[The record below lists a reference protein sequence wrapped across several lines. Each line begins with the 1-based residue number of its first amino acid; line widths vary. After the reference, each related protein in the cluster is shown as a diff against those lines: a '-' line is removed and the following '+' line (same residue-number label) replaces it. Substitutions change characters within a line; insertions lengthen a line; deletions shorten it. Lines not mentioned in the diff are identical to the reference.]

1 MRRPS
6 ILIMNRVYPPERG
19 ATGRLLGD
27 VTKAFVREG
36 WHVTIVTSGL
46 VSGETREV
54 GVRVIRVKGV
64 EKPESMRAY
73 IWIWIKMFFAALFT
87 ERRHVVMTM
96 SDPPMLLV
104 LGSIIAKFKK
114 ARHVNWCHD
123 IYPDVVPALGIKFP
137 GFVLKILKSLR
148 RRVMR
153 SADRIF
159 VCGRCM
165 KEYLVADGV
174 DGQRVTV
181 IPNWPEKE
189 LVQVDDSKSSGQ
201 LPDVQDARSFEKQV
215 KSKQR
220 FRILYAGNIGLVH
233 PTDVIIDAAEKLQE
247 GGHDIE
253 FVFVGDG
260 PRFDEIAQAR
270 SRRGL
275 DNIRFLPRQPISRLW
290 EVLESGDMHL
300 ITMKGEAEGLVVPSK
315 FYAALAVGRPCIF
328 IGPQGCEAARIISEF
343 KSGVVIPQ
351 GDVEHL
357 VASII
362 LFRQNGD
369 AWFAAHKGALA
380 AREVFTPE
388 LSIDKLVEHVWDSV
402 KQDLEK

>member
-1 MRRPS
+1 
-6 ILIMNRVYPPERG
+6 MNRVYPPGRG
-19 ATGRLLGD
+19 ATGRLLQD

-36 WHVTIVTSGL
+36 WHVTIITSGL

-54 GVRVIRVKGV
+54 GVRVIRVKGA

-73 IWIWIKMFFAALFT
+73 VWIWLKMFFAALFT

-104 LGSIIAKFKK
+104 LGAFISKIKRC
-114 ARHVNWCHD
+114 RHVNWCHD
-123 IYPDVVPALGIKFP
+123 IYPDVVPVLGMKFP
-137 GFVLKILKSLR
+137 SFVLKFLK
-148 RRVMR
+148 VMR
-153 SADRIF
+153 RHAMKSADSIL

-165 KEYLVADGV
+165 KEYLIADGIDAKRIAV
-174 DGQRVTV
+174 V
-181 IPNWPEKE
+181 PNWPEKE
-189 LVQVDDSKSSGQ
+189 LVSVGDKGSIQEAHN
-201 LPDVQDARSFEKQV
+201 VQDARAFEKQV

-233 PTDVIIDAAEKLQE
+233 PTEVILEAAQRLQE
-247 GGHDIE
+247 AGHDIE

-260 PRFDEIAQAR
+260 PRFDEIARKR
-270 SRRGL
+270 SSRGL

-315 FYAALAVGRPCIF
+315 FYAALAVGRPCVF
-328 IGPQGCEAARIISEF
+328 IGPKDCEVGRIISEF

-362 LFRQNGD
+362 LFRKNGD

-388 LSIDKLVEHVWDSV
+388 LSIDKLIENVWAVV
-402 KQDLEK
+402 KQDLES